1 MNLSFRSIV
10 RINPDDFLKEVTTT
24 GTVVKKKKS
33 DPDEGHL

>member
-24 GTVVKKKKS
+24 GTVVKKKS